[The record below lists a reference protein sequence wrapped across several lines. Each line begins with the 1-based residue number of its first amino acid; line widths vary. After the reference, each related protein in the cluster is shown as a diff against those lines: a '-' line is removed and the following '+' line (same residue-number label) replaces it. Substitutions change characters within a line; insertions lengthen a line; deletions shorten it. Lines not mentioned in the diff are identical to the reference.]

1 MEFETFEKKKKE
13 NLLIGILGIVIFV
26 VFLFF
31 LIKTIFVAPTAPII
45 PPSQFQIQ
53 TYILEEES
61 WKNFWKS
68 FLPFEKLNL
77 PSQEELGEES
87 LF

>member
-1 MEFETFEKKKKE
+1 MEFETFEKEKRE
-13 NLLIGILGIVIFV
+13 SLLIAILGSAIFV

-31 LIKTIFVAPTAPII
+31 LIKTLFIFQPVSTI
-45 PPSQFQIQ
+45 PQTQIQIQ
-53 TYILEEES
+53 TYVLEEES

-68 FLPFEKLNL
+68 FSSFEKLNL
-77 PSQEELGEES
+77 PSQEELGES

>member
-1 MEFETFEKKKKE
+1 MEFETFEKEKRE
-13 NLLIGILGIVIFV
+13 NLLIAILGLAIFV

-31 LIKTIFVAPTAPII
+31 LIKTLFIFQPVSTI
-45 PPSQFQIQ
+45 PQTQIQIQ
-53 TYILEEES
+53 TYVLEEES

-68 FLPFEKLNL
+68 FSPFERINLPF
-77 PSQEELGEES
+77 QEEQREN

>member
-1 MEFETFEKKKKE
+1 MEFETFKKEKRE
-13 NLLIGILGIVIFV
+13 NLLITIFGLAIFV

-31 LIKTIFVAPTAPII
+31 LIKTLFIFQPVSTI
-45 PPSQFQIQ
+45 PQPQIQIQ
-53 TYILEEES
+53 TYVLEGED

-68 FLPFEKLNL
+68 FSSFERINL
-77 PSQEELGEES
+77 PSQEELGES

>member
-1 MEFETFEKKKKE
+1 MEFETFEKEKRE
-13 NLLIGILGIVIFV
+13 NLLIAILGLAIFV

-31 LIKTIFVAPTAPII
+31 LIKTLFIFPPVSTI
-45 PPSQFQIQ
+45 PQTQIQIQ
-53 TYILEEES
+53 TYVLEEES

-68 FLPFEKLNL
+68 FSSFERINL
-77 PSQEELGEES
+77 PSQEELGES